1 MEKNIS
7 KKDNKQNESEL
18 INEYM
23 SSLMQS
29 INEGIFLLIL

>member
-18 INEYM
+18 IDEYM
-23 SSLMQS
+23 LSLMQS

>member
-18 INEYM
+18 IDEYM